1 MRQVAAI
8 KRLKTMENY
17 EIVCPEKRLWPFTG
31 GILDRWSLM
40 GGVCLKGVLAHTG
53 LTVIM

>member
-31 GILDRWSLM
+31 GVLDRRSLM